1 MQSNSLFQTESYCL
15 LNRENPSTEGTM
27 AGNDLDQAVPFVI
40 PDVSASQR
48 EPENKMTDSK

>member
-1 MQSNSLFQTESYCL
+1 MQSNSLFQTESHCL

>member
-1 MQSNSLFQTESYCL
+1 
-15 LNRENPSTEGTM
+15 M

-48 EPENKMTDSK
+48 EPENKMTDSKWGIILDKLLK